1 MRRQAPPLEAT
12 EAFLAAA
19 RAPSFRAAADAIALS
34 PSAFSRRIQLLE
46 SFVGAALFDRS
57 GPTMQLTDAG
67 ADYFADVA
75 PAMDSIRRA
84 TMRIRDHAGS
94 RTLRLVTSHSFAVS
108 WLVPRLSDLIR
119 QHGIEIDLTISR
131 DVQTLTSGAA
141 DLAIWGGFDA
151 DEALPRERLIALSA
165 VLASAP
171 RLADGRLPPATLADV
186 AGHRVLAA
194 KAPEHFWRS
203 WLHRMGQDDRHW
215 QPVTRFETTQLT
227 YEAAAS
233 GLGLTLAIPMISER
247 FARERRLVP
256 ALGAAIPI
264 GIDYTL
270 FYATAD
276 IARRA
281 PVRAFARWLNEQ
293 IAQSQGHFDQ
303 WVGAAAMPMA
313 LQAHPG
319 DPLRH

>member
-19 RAPSFRAAADAIALS
+19 RAPSFRAAADEIALS

-57 GPTMQLTDAG
+57 GPTVQLTDAG
-67 ADYFADVA
+67 AEYFADVA
-75 PAMDSIRRA
+75 PAMESIRRA

-108 WLVPRLSDLIR
+108 WLVPRLPDLIR
-119 QHGIEIDLTISR
+119 AHGIEIDLTISR
-131 DVQTLTSGAA
+131 DMQTLTSGAA
-141 DLAIWGGFDA
+141 DLAIWGGYEAED
-151 DEALPRERLIALSA
+151 ALPCERLIALTA
-165 VLASAP
+165 VLSSAP
-171 RLADGRLPPATLADV
+171 RLADGRLPPASLADL

-194 KAPEHFWRS
+194 KAPEHFWRR
-203 WLHRMGQDDRHW
+203 WLEQMGQDDRDW

-233 GLGLTLAIPMISER
+233 GLGLTLAIPLISER
-247 FARERRLVP
+247 FAREHRLVP
-256 ALGAAIPI
+256 TLGPAMPI

-281 PVRAFARWLNEQ
+281 PIRAFVRWLHEM
-293 IAQSQGHFDQ
+293 IAVSSADFGQ
-303 WVGAAAMPMA
+303 WVDAAAPNIRSTGRA
-313 LQAHPG
+313 ASLQH
-319 DPLRH
+319 